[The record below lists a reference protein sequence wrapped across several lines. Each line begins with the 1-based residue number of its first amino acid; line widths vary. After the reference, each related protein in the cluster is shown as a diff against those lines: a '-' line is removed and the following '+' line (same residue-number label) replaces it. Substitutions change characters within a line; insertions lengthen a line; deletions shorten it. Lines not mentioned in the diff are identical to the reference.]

1 MIIYIIIIKNIIHV
15 LYLYSNFL
23 LISMISK
30 LKEKFSRKNINSV
43 ALKSAAAISGGVA
56 VLSAN
61 ASAAINTTAITESI
75 SAITGILPAMGD
87 MVSAAIGPMMTIGIA
102 MFCLRFFDDILGAIS
117 TGLNFGRK

>member
-1 MIIYIIIIKNIIHV
+1 
-15 LYLYSNFL
+15 
-23 LISMISK
+23 MISK
-30 LKEKFSRKNINSV
+30 FKEKFSRKNINSV

>member
-1 MIIYIIIIKNIIHV
+1 MR
-15 LYLYSNFL
+15 
-23 LISMISK
+23 SK
-30 LKEKFSRKNINSV
+30 FKEKFSRKNIKSI
-43 ALKSAAAISGGVA
+43 ALKSATAVSGGVA
-56 VLSAN
+56 VLASH

-117 TGLNFGRK
+117 TGLSFGRR